1 MHIAVSWQLLPEFA
15 IVGLAATALTAA
27 LIVALMPLMVRYAM
41 AKPNARSSHA
51 TPTPQGGGMAVVTA
65 VVLLG
70 VATMLYLPNFD
81 VSQVRQLW
89 VLFGAVALLA
99 LVGAVDDIRTIE
111 AIPRLMF
118 QFLAV
123 GVVVVLLPDEVRV
136 LPFAPLWLER
146 TLAVFAG
153 VWCVNLV
160 NFMDGIDCMTVT
172 EFVPLSAALCL
183 LAIVGALPLSAMLV
197 AFAVLG
203 AMTGFDGL
211 IRAVVF
217 ALESSAAANQTYI
230 VADPAPISVS
240 EMIAALRHG
249 LDRTPGLI
257 PVPRALLRTALTVIG
272 QGDALDRIDG
282 QLIASS
288 AKLVAAGWIAPPQ
301 TETSLTAM
309 ARQITAA
316 LN

>member
-1 MHIAVSWQLLPEFA
+1 MRVLVTGANGF
-15 IVGLAATALTAA
+15 VGRSLVPTLAAHGHLVRAAVRHGSSFPTIAGAEIVHHNDLANDIDWMPLLAGCDGVVHLAGIAHIGSGVDAA
-27 LIVALMPLMVRYAM
+27 LYDRVNHRATTSLAQAAQRAGVSRCVFMSSVRAQSGPTANHVLIETDEPKPTEPYGISKLAAENALRAMSLPHTILRPTLVYGPGVKGNFAELLRYARM
-41 AKPNARSSHA
+41 PAP
-51 TPTPQGGGMAVVTA
+51 
-65 VVLLG
+65 
-70 VATMLYLPNFD
+70 LP
-81 VSQVRQLW
+81 
-89 VLFGAVALLA
+89 FGALKQQRSL
-99 LVGAVDDIRTIE
+99 
-111 AIPRLMF
+111 
-118 QFLAV
+118 
-123 GVVVVLLPDEVRV
+123 
-136 LPFAPLWLER
+136 
-146 TLAVFAG
+146 
-153 VWCVNLV
+153 
-160 NFMDGIDCMTVT
+160 
-172 EFVPLSAALCL
+172 
-183 LAIVGALPLSAMLV
+183 
-197 AFAVLG
+197 
-203 AMTGFDGL
+203 TGLDGL